1 MKISKA
7 NKEDLPKILE
17 IQRAAFNQEAL
28 LYGSRELPPLMESV
42 EDLERDLHTNEF
54 LKAEFGGNIVG
65 SIRAYMDGV
74 SCMIWRLSVSPEH
87 QGKGIGRALISE
99 AEKCFPEAEYYDLFT
114 GAKSESNLHLY
125 KKLGYGLT
133 GVEEQHGPI
142 KFVFMRK
149 VNRPCA

>member
-17 IQRAAFNQEAL
+17 IQRTAFNQEAL
-28 LYGSRELPPLMESV
+28 LYGSRELPPLIESV
-42 EDLERDLHTNEF
+42 EDLERDLLTNEF
-54 LKAEFGGNIVG
+54 LKAEFEGNIVG
-65 SIRAYMDGV
+65 SIRAHMDGV

-125 KKLGYGLT
+125 NKLGYDLT
-133 GVEEQHGPI
+133 GVEERHGPI

-149 VNRPCA
+149 VNRP